1 VVKANGIRH
10 FDRDG
15 AALGKIA
22 APLSSKIRS
31 TVTESERK
39 RLRGVVFEVATKVEA
54 ARMFAELH
62 RLAWEAAGD
71 ARAAEFLDA
80 LDKRANTGYDPGPR
94 FKDFANRW
102 YETSVVGGGLRESQR
117 ESDRSILDLHILPA
131 FGHKFVK
138 DITARDLD
146 AFKAAKLKTK
156 HQFGE
161 GYAPKTINNQ
171 IAVLHRIFEKAIE
184 YNIIEKNP
192 VTKRSWFRRDRT
204 AEDSR
209 EWWTPDEEEK
219 AMRLLLGPWRERDL
233 QAAVTL
239 TTQILLGLRF
249 SEVRALEKRDLDLQ
263 VEGPRSQLGQCAGG
277 VDWQARKI
285 VSTPKN
291 KRARFHV
298 IPRALAEELQNFML
312 RTESQLLFPD
322 PRGGVLANK
331 VLNRWYRDLATEAG
345 VRHITSHGARHT
357 AGSSYAVMGAGQK
370 VIGALLG
377 HSDSASTERYTH
389 VAPSATAALVQ
400 ARWLRLGG
408 GEGGR

>member
-1 VVKANGIRH
+1 
-10 FDRDG
+10 
-15 AALGKIA
+15 
-22 APLSSKIRS
+22 
-31 TVTESERK
+31 
-39 RLRGVVFEVATKVEA
+39 VVFEVATKVEA
-54 ARMFAELH
+54 ARMFADLH

-71 ARAAEFLDA
+71 GRAAEFLDA
-80 LDKRANTGYDPGPR
+80 LDKRAHTNTDPGPR
-94 FKDFANRW
+94 FKDFAQQW
-102 YETSVVGGGLRESQR
+102 YSTCVVGGGLRESQQ
-117 ESDRSILDLHILPA
+117 ESDRSILDLHLLPM

-138 DITARDLD
+138 DITARDID
-146 AFKAAKLKTK
+146 DYKATK
-156 HQFGE
+156 MQTAHQYGQ
-161 GYAPKTINNQ
+161 GYSTKSINNQ
-171 IAVLHRIFEKAIE
+171 IAVLHRLFEKAIE

-209 EWWTPDEEEK
+209 EWWTPDEEAK
-219 AMRLLLGPWRERDL
+219 AMALLLGPWRERDL

-249 SEVRALEKRDLDLQ
+249 SEVRALEKKDLDLQ
-263 VEGPRSQLGQCAGG
+263 VPGIWIRRS
-277 VDWQARKI
+277 QARKI

-298 IPRALAEELQNFML
+298 IPRALAEELQRFML
-312 RTESQLLFPD
+312 RTDDQLLFPD
-322 PRGGVLANK
+322 PRGGVLSNK
-331 VLNRWYRDLATEAG
+331 VLNKWYRELAAEAG
-345 VRHITSHGARHT
+345 VRRITSHGARHT

-389 VAPSATAALVQ
+389 VAQSATAALVE